1 MVCKS
6 LKMTVISLIKL
17 QVILGVWSAVWS
29 AENRLKLKV
38 EISDQ
43 VPKHLCKL
51 NLHNTQ
57 VERTRKTFT
66 TDFKRAFVDT
76 F

>member
-1 MVCKS
+1 MS
-6 LKMTVISLIKL
+6 FLKL
-17 QVILGVWSAVWS
+17 QIILGLWSAV
-29 AENRLKLKV
+29 NGLKLKV

-57 VERTRKTFT
+57 VNEDEKNLY
-66 TDFKRAFVDT
+66 DGL
-76 F
+76 

>member
-1 MVCKS
+1 MS
-6 LKMTVISLIKL
+6 FLKL
-17 QVILGVWSAVWS
+17 QIILGLWSAVVS
-29 AENRLKLKV
+29 AVNGLKLKV

-57 VERTRKTFT
+57 VNEDEKNLY
-66 TDFKRAFVDT
+66 DGL
-76 F
+76 